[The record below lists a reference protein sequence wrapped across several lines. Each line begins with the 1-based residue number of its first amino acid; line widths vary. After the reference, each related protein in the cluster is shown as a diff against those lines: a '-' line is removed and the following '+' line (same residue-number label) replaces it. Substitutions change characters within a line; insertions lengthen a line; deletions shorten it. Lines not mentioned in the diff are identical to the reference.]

1 MNTDYLDMCHLDSA
15 LEGVIFS
22 RKSVQQDKDMNL
34 VLKRSGL
41 VDNSN
46 LCHIHHQDSS
56 DHCCCRTYQQ
66 YIVNTLTH
74 SHVSCLVNSSLVDRP
89 VVQVIPMDNS
99 VPLCILFGVCC
110 WILVDSNSQGR
121 TGQLCHEAHANHRT
135 SQLCMLS
142 YCVSLEDRSGQVYNV
157 LHLA

>member
-1 MNTDYLDMCHLDSA
+1 MNTDYLDTCHLDSA
-15 LEGVIFS
+15 LEGVILS

-34 VLKRSGL
+34 VLKHSGL

-121 TGQLCHEAHANHRT
+121 TGQMCHEAHANHRT